1 MSAVTLEEV
10 KDSEDG
16 FQYWCELSLGP
27 KSGYAG
33 SSAGSQT
40 TAGSSAGRQTP
51 ARADR
56 TSKVQSP
63 GKAKAKAAP
72 KPGAANVENEKVARN
87 LLANYQLACNAMSRV
102 DAATD
107 ESTYEWNWAGQDRE
121 QFKNEEMQLHQLW
134 QKGKMTTFV
143 QDLRAAVFSPS
154 AVRAFKKRYDAEY
167 GPLLKTFVTQS
178 EPKIVMMQSI
188 VGRVEDTASV
198 RGITGFEQSAKKPPN
213 KRARSSDA

>member
-16 FQYWCELSLGP
+16 FQYWCEVSIAP

-33 SSAGSQT
+33 SSAGT
-40 TAGSSAGRQTP
+40 SAGQTH
-51 ARADR
+51 AKADR
-56 TSKVQSP
+56 THKADKADRTPQ
-63 GKAKAKAAP
+63 KAKAKAAP
-72 KPGAANVENEKVARN
+72 KPGAANVENEKAART
-87 LLANYQLACNAMSRV
+87 LLATFQLAQNSMARVNA
-102 DAATD
+102 AAD
-107 ESTYEWNWAGQDRE
+107 ESTYEWNWAGQDME
-121 QFKNEEMQLHQLW
+121 QFKNEEMSLHQLW
-134 QKGKMTTFV
+134 QKGKMTAFV

-167 GPLLKTFVTQS
+167 GPLMKKFVTES
-178 EPKIVMMQSI
+178 EPKIALMQSI

-198 RGITGFEQSAKKPPN
+198 RGITGFEQSAKKSPN

>member
-33 SSAGSQT
+33 SSAGT

-51 ARADR
+51 AKADR
-56 TSKVQSP
+56 IPKTQSP
-63 GKAKAKAAP
+63 GKTKAKAAP
-72 KPGAANVENEKVARN
+72 KPGAANVENEKSARN
-87 LLANYQLACNAMSRV
+87 LLANYQLAINAMARV
-102 DAATD
+102 NAAAD
-107 ESTYEWNWAGQDRE
+107 ESAYEWNWAGQDRE
-121 QFKNEEMQLHQLW
+121 QFKNEEMALHQLW
-134 QKGKMTTFV
+134 QKGKMTGFV

-167 GPLLKTFVTQS
+167 GPLLKKFVTES
-178 EPKIVMMQSI
+178 EPKIAMMQSI

>member
-16 FQYWCELSLGP
+16 FQYWCEVSIAP

-33 SSAGSQT
+33 SSAGT
-40 TAGSSAGRQTP
+40 SAGQAKADKTHK
-51 ARADR
+51 ADKADR
-56 TSKVQSP
+56 TPQ
-63 GKAKAKAAP
+63 KAKAKAAP
-72 KPGAANVENEKVARN
+72 KPGAANVENEKAART
-87 LLANYQLACNAMSRV
+87 LLATFQLAQNSMARVNA
-102 DAATD
+102 AAG
-107 ESTYEWNWAGQDRE
+107 ESTYEWNWAGQDME
-121 QFKNEEMQLHQLW
+121 QFKNEEMSLHQLW
-134 QKGKMTTFV
+134 QKGKMTAFV

-167 GPLLKTFVTQS
+167 GPLMKKFVTES
-178 EPKIVMMQSI
+178 EPKITLMQSI

-198 RGITGFEQSAKKPPN
+198 RGIAGFEQSTKKPPN